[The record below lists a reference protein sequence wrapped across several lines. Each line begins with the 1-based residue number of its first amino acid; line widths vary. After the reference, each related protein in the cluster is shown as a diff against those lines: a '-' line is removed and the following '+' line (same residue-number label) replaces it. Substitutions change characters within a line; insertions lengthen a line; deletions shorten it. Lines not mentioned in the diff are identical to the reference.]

1 MTTTAKD
8 EKLRPRSGRTPLKPI
23 NSPVTPITATKLKPK
38 PKPKPEQ
45 ECIDKN
51 QNQNQIPAAADLNKE
66 ESENKPVTN
75 IDSLDTSLA
84 EELSA
89 IRKKLERLRL
99 EKERTE
105 KMLDE
110 REVILD
116 MQMKGL
122 QNRGEIQKM
131 LEIEVDR
138 LYRLNQLKSYC
149 IRVSSIRSLRE
160 KEQEKKTTAAA
171 NSQEPNAANEEE
183 SEGENILE
191 SPCSTAS
198 EIVERE
204 IIFPFLDFF

>member
-66 ESENKPVTN
+66 ETVNKPVTN
-75 IDSLDTSLA
+75 IESLDTSLA

-160 KEQEKKTTAAA
+160 KEQEKKTTGAA

>member
-1 MTTTAKD
+1 
-8 EKLRPRSGRTPLKPI
+8 
-23 NSPVTPITATKLKPK
+23 
-38 PKPKPEQ
+38 
-45 ECIDKN
+45 
-51 QNQNQIPAAADLNKE
+51 
-66 ESENKPVTN
+66 
-75 IDSLDTSLA
+75 
-84 EELSA
+84 
-89 IRKKLERLRL
+89 
-99 EKERTE
+99 
-105 KMLDE
+105 
-110 REVILD
+110 
-116 MQMKGL
+116 
-122 QNRGEIQKM
+122 M

>member
-110 REVILD
+110 RE
-116 MQMKGL
+116 
-122 QNRGEIQKM
+122 
-131 LEIEVDR
+131 
-138 LYRLNQLKSYC
+138 
-149 IRVSSIRSLRE
+149 
-160 KEQEKKTTAAA
+160 
-171 NSQEPNAANEEE
+171 
-183 SEGENILE
+183 
-191 SPCSTAS
+191 
-198 EIVERE
+198 
-204 IIFPFLDFF
+204 

>member
-38 PKPKPEQ
+38 TKPEQ

-66 ESENKPVTN
+66 ETENKPVTN
-75 IDSLDTSLA
+75 MKSLDTSLA

-149 IRVSSIRSLRE
+149 IVSSVFI
-160 KEQEKKTTAAA
+160 
-171 NSQEPNAANEEE
+171 NY
-183 SEGENILE
+183 
-191 SPCSTAS
+191 
-198 EIVERE
+198 
-204 IIFPFLDFF
+204 IIQFLKFSFFFLFSFLTLFL

>member
-23 NSPVTPITATKLKPK
+23 NSPVTPSTATKLKPK
-38 PKPKPEQ
+38 TKPEQ
-45 ECIDKN
+45 ECIDK
-51 QNQNQIPAAADLNKE
+51 NQNQIPAAADLNKE
-66 ESENKPVTN
+66 DTVNKPVTN
-75 IDSLDTSLA
+75 IESLDTSLA

-149 IRVSSIRSLRE
+149 IVSSAFI
-160 KEQEKKTTAAA
+160 
-171 NSQEPNAANEEE
+171 NY
-183 SEGENILE
+183 NIQ
-191 SPCSTAS
+191 
-198 EIVERE
+198 
-204 IIFPFLDFF
+204 FL